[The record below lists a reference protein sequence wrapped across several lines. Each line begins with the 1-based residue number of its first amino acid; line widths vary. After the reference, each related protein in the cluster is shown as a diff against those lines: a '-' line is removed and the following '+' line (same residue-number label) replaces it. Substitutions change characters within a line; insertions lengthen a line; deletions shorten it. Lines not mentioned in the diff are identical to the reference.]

1 MSKSIRFL
9 LMVILGTGAWW
20 IINTPNKAIIIGE
33 AHIFKATPK
42 TIIDVT
48 LDYDYISKTVINDG
62 SDLPAYDEVVLVDN
76 ESRAI
81 VTAVDGWF
89 WEVDLATGV
98 AKQFVDAPLMPAG
111 ARLSPVNDRIIF
123 FCSSLLYGEEYPEE
137 ERVGLYQMNID
148 TKKITPLVLDVP
160 IVSNMGG
167 EPKVFSVVDA
177 PRINNSMLEEY
188 ESREFTF
195 CNDLDVS
202 ADGKRI
208 YFTEP
213 FSYGEPS
220 MGGGGTFKE
229 ALTLGR
235 NGLVWKYDI
244 GSNETSLVSQN
255 FTFPDGVLVE
265 TNTQGGEDSIL
276 IAETVKFQIVR
287 LFINGVRAG
296 SYETLW
302 ENLPAMPDGMD
313 RDSQGRIWVGMLK
326 QRSNA
331 VNWIHENPWIKP
343 LLLRLPSGMMP
354 ISLNTSILGLSADAR
369 EAIFYSEHDGSRVT
383 DISVV
388 IPGKNHL
395 YLATVGGASKGLYKV
410 PFPEKL

>member
-1 MSKSIRFL
+1 
-9 LMVILGTGAWW
+9 
-20 IINTPNKAIIIGE
+20 
-33 AHIFKATPK
+33 
-42 TIIDVT
+42 
-48 LDYDYISKTVINDG
+48 
-62 SDLPAYDEVVLVDN
+62 
-76 ESRAI
+76 
-81 VTAVDGWF
+81 
-89 WEVDLATGV
+89 
-98 AKQFVDAPLMPAG
+98 
-111 ARLSPVNDRIIF
+111 
-123 FCSSLLYGEEYPEE
+123 
-137 ERVGLYQMNID
+137 
-148 TKKITPLVLDVP
+148 
-160 IVSNMGG
+160 
-167 EPKVFSVVDA
+167 
-177 PRINNSMLEEY
+177 
-188 ESREFTF
+188 
-195 CNDLDVS
+195 
-202 ADGKRI
+202 
-208 YFTEP
+208 
-213 FSYGEPS
+213 